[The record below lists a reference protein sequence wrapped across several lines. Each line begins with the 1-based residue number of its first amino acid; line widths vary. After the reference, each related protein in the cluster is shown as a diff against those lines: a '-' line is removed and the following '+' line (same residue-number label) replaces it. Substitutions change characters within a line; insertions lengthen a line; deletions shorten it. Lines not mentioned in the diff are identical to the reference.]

1 MSGQVEKWAPRE
13 LRILNLVGQNFRTG
27 GKWAPREL
35 KRYNLVGQNFRTGR
49 KWAPRELRIF
59 NLVGQSFWPGLF
71 SKVSADSHFGFK
83 WNWPDA
89 LTPCLRVLT
98 IFSLFLTISA
108 GDDPFTGTSALE
120 MP

>member
-1 MSGQVEKWAPRE
+1 MPVEHYLPHGNGKVRMSWGRKFGHLLQS
-13 LRILNLVGQNFRTG
+13 
-27 GKWAPREL
+27 APREL
-35 KRYNLVGQNFRTGR
+35 KSFNLVGQNFRTGR